1 MTRIVDKLAQLCAL
15 AAYALVGLGLRLV
28 MARVFF
34 LAGQAKIEGPSVP
47 IQWAAGGIDLSVTLP
62 AAIKETTFQ
71 LFETQYAG
79 LPMVPALGAYLFS
92 YGEFVLPI
100 CLVLGFATRFA
111 AAGLLA
117 LTMLLQV
124 YLAPAM
130 WWPTH
135 VYWVSILMVL
145 LLFGPG
151 AISID
156 ALIRTL
162 YARDRRPLHG

>member
-1 MTRIVDKLAQLCAL
+1 MTRIIDKLVRLCAL

-34 LAGQAKIEGPSVP
+34 LAGQAKIEGPRVP
-47 IQWAAGGIDLSVTLP
+47 IQWATGGVDLAVTLP

-79 LPMVPALGAYLFS
+79 LPMAPALGAYLFS

-135 VYWVSILMVL
+135 VSGCRSSWCCCCS
-145 LLFGPG
+145 
-151 AISID
+151 
-156 ALIRTL
+156 
-162 YARDRRPLHG
+162 ARARSPSTR